1 MFKPFYFK
9 KSEFTLQEIALHAIP
24 RRLKWIDFVTER
36 RWSYTVLD
44 EDDRSVPV
52 SKETWMCKAHNIT
65 SIEGSHRTVNCSS
78 TFTVSS
84 SAIASI
90 SYSVFGMVLLM
101 LFLLCLCVHQVVVLV
116 FYPFFHLFIS
126 STHLPRLSLIHSHK
140 LPTEVAN
147 KCKNAWTHIGQRSLT
162 ELVAFLLILFLKPLR
177 ISLGTELSEVPR
189 HWLLSCSVLQQLHVL
204 TGLVKIRLLLF
215 IAPSGAKVYLISSH
229 NPTCVFARP
238 PWLLSPVQMSAFYD
252 SWFHDQVEDISLPFL
267 SPSLWTLEK
276 KSLWFCFSVLLI
288 GGIRCINTLEC
299 SKENLPLLQSLGCLP
314 LTGAMSKQSLR

>member
-78 TFTVSS
+78 TFPVSS

-101 LFLLCLCVHQVVVLV
+101 LFLLCLC
-116 FYPFFHLFIS
+116 S
-126 STHLPRLSLIHSHK
+126 SSRGSCILS
-140 LPTEVAN
+140 
-147 KCKNAWTHIGQRSLT
+147 
-162 ELVAFLLILFLKPLR
+162 
-177 ISLGTELSEVPR
+177 
-189 HWLLSCSVLQQLHVL
+189 
-204 TGLVKIRLLLF
+204 
-215 IAPSGAKVYLISSH
+215 
-229 NPTCVFARP
+229 
-238 PWLLSPVQMSAFYD
+238 
-252 SWFHDQVEDISLPFL
+252 FL
-267 SPSLWTLEK
+267 SP
-276 KSLWFCFSVLLI
+276 FYLI
-288 GGIRCINTLEC
+288 YPFT
-299 SKENLPLLQSLGCLP
+299 SSQSDSFPQVANRGCQQ
-314 LTGAMSKQSLR
+314 T